1 MAASPWNPSP
11 PRLAETRSALH
22 TVAEHVLAAYRFRRR
37 PHRPPAGAGGIG
49 TLTDGRWVGVVG
61 GDLVVREETGAVTR
75 EPVTTL
81 RSAGTLVG
89 IPAGLP
95 PGSYTPV
102 TPLDLDAGLEIDPGT
117 AAALAAWFALVADAL
132 GVFVSHHRDEPAT
145 DPTIWPE
152 HFDLALSMGEVNYG
166 GSPGDGDHPEPY
178 LYVSP
183 WTKPSGDF
191 WNEPFGASRTA
202 ASVPDVAA
210 AGPSSATAT
219 SGPRTRPEPG
229 QRRDSASTT
238 KTMMRMS
245 TTFRRLYMPAELP
258 G

>member
-22 TVAEHVLAAYRFRRR
+22 TVAEHILAAYRFRAVGRIGLQ
-37 PHRPPAGAGGIG
+37 PVLGGIG
-49 TLTDGRWVGVVG
+49 TPLTDGRWVEVVG
-61 GDLVVREETGAVTR
+61 GDLVVREETGEVTR

-102 TPLDLDAGLEIDPGT
+102 TPLDLDAGLEIDPGA

-166 GSPGDGDHPEPY
+166 GSPGDDDHPEPY
-178 LYVSP
+178 LYVGP
-183 WTKPSGDF
+183 WAKRSGDF
-191 WNEPFGASRTA
+191 WNEPFGAGRTA
-202 ASVPDVAA
+202 ADVPDVAA
-210 AGPSSATAT
+210 AVAFFSEGYESAKNDA
-219 SGPRTRPEPG
+219 
-229 QRRDSASTT
+229 
-238 KTMMRMS
+238 
-245 TTFRRLYMPAELP
+245 
-258 G
+258 